1 MEQNKHVADLTSHSG
16 ALPGWEVC
24 NDAHANPFLSQTLPA
39 LILPTLWT
47 LLPPI
52 QHLGVSEPIIVGV
65 PTWGSTATSH
75 PTADPQWDRKCCWN
89 WRWASLRWR
98 AGRIENT
105 SGGMSKW
112 MMNIKPWRPSSTY
125 FLLFSYQT
133 KSTSKHTQPRHHTLN
148 LFTTSQ
154 QLYTHKNKEVAQRT
168 KFTMGAVV
176 SCVSSQ
182 HPQNLGRS
190 S

>member
-1 MEQNKHVADLTSHSG
+1 MGQNKHVADLTSHSG
-16 ALPGWEVC
+16 ALPDWEIC

-39 LILPTLWT
+39 LILPALWT
-47 LLPPI
+47 LLLQSNI
-52 QHLGVSEPIIVGV
+52 GGFQNLSLWVFRHG
-65 PTWGSTATSH
+65 GSTATSH
-75 PTADPQWDRKCCWN
+75 PTADPRWDRKCCWN

-98 AGRIENT
+98 AGRIEST
-105 SGGMSKW
+105 SGGISRW

-125 FLLFSYQT
+125 LFYSSRIKPNLQT
-133 KSTSKHTQPRHHTLN
+133 STSNRDTISWTYLQPQN
-148 LFTTSQ
+148 F
-154 QLYTHKNKEVAQRT
+154 THKNNQVTQCA

-182 HPQNLGRS
+182 HPQDLGRS